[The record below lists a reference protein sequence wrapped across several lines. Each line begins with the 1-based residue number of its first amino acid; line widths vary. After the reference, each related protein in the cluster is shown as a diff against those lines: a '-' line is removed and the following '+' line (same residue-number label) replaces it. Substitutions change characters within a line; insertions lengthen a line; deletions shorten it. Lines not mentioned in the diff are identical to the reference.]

1 MKVAVGPD
9 QLGKSCRENVLVVN
23 MDRLEDG
30 LSRRCLSNKK
40 DFILFMVM
48 LLLHMEENSWT
59 SSGHFPASLPSTT
72 PRTSPSSSLFSS
84 LSHSPRTKRKQRN
97 TNDFGLVNLS
107 LSANSILFTT
117 SPNSSCFLWFRHPLY
132 LHIRRLSQ
140 SAFLPLQNAARNIP
154 DVSVCPPARTTH
166 PESKTTITC
175 TRHWIFNL
183 WLPSSGIGLLL
194 PLQCLEKGR
203 ACSKVYH
210 RRSST
215 SFLMLLLLPFACW
228 STARKY

>member
-1 MKVAVGPD
+1 
-9 QLGKSCRENVLVVN
+9 
-23 MDRLEDG
+23 
-30 LSRRCLSNKK
+30 
-40 DFILFMVM
+40 MVM

-59 SSGHFPASLPSTT
+59 SSGHFPASLPSTA

-84 LSHSPRTKRKQRN
+84 LSHPPPPPTKRL
-97 TNDFGLVNLS
+97 DFGLVKLS
-107 LSANSILFTT
+107 LSANSILFTA
-117 SPNSSCFLWFRHPLY
+117 SPNSSCFLWFRHPWY

-140 SAFLPLQNAARNIP
+140 SAFLLLQNAARNIP

-166 PESKTTITC
+166 PESKTC

-215 SFLMLLLLPFACW
+215 FFLMLLLLPFACW